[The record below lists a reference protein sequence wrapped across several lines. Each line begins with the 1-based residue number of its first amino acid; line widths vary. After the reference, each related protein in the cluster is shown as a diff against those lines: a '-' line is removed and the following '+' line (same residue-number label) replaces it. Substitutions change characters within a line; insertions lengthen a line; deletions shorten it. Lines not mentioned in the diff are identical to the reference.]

1 MNNGIAVALCICRS
15 YWAIHTDG
23 SWASKIHFRWSP
35 ISFFSPPIR
44 CERTHSHTHGL
55 RYQAT
60 KWQLPPVYSVIY
72 FCSDPIFWSIFRQ
85 MCGRSQW
92 IYGQIMARS
101 GGIIQ
106 NIQLLRFNPS
116 SLALNE
122 ISPHAILSFT
132 VLPLTTLLHQS
143 HQPLGQCRKGHFGQ
157 IFFCANSKRCSHCL
171 HRKLCYRRTYVL
183 LSEIFGGALEPW
195 VIASHVARS
204 QLPPLFQA
212 SLAIVPGLPGFTF
225 VCLHTSKFEYLALHQ
240 TRYIMAPQ
248 RASG

>member
-1 MNNGIAVALCICRS
+1 MLWKNTL
-15 YWAIHTDG
+15 T
-23 SWASKIHFRWSP
+23 
-35 ISFFSPPIR
+35 
-44 CERTHSHTHGL
+44 HTHGL

-122 ISPHAILSFT
+122 ISRHAILSFT

-143 HQPLGQCRKGHFGQ
+143 HQPLGQCRKGNFGL
-157 IFFCANSKRCSHCL
+157 IFFCANSKLCSHRL
-171 HRKLCYRRTYVL
+171 HRKLCYIRAAVGDLWWCSWTMSDCQPCGQV
-183 LSEIFGGALEPW
+183 SAPA
-195 VIASHVARS
+195 V
-204 QLPPLFQA
+204 
-212 SLAIVPGLPGFTF
+212 VPGLPGFTF
-225 VCLHTSKFEYLALHQ
+225 ACLHTSKFEYLALHQ

-248 RASG
+248 HASG